1 MKQTEIKPCCR
12 CGKGVMHTG
21 LPLLWQLTIQRMQID
36 VGAVRRQHGL
46 EMMLGSPL
54 LAFHMGPQENMVK
67 PLLEAHTVWLCEACA
82 TEWVNIAAIDEA
94 ESEREAADKEDK
106 DE

>member
-1 MKQTEIKPCCR
+1 MKQTEIKPCCK

-21 LPLLWQLTIQRMQID
+21 LPLFWQLTIQRMQID

-54 LAFHMGPQENMVK
+54 LAFHMGPQEEMAK
-67 PLLEAHTVWLCEACA
+67 PLFESHTVWLCEACA
-82 TEWVNIAAIDEA
+82 TEMICVAAIDEA
-94 ESEREAADKEDK
+94 ENEREATDKEG
-106 DE
+106 EGR